1 MSEEL
6 DRLMGLSENV
16 VISDD
21 MLQKASRDAHRK
33 LIVKPFQQKTYV
45 IVVAVDQDVTKNF
58 INKISC
64 KRGVPLGGYVYDAQ
78 SDTYYIDCADYLH
91 LGYVPFS
98 LIATM
103 SEVDDWELQIPM
115 PEIVIKKYLSPLQ
128 KKELRN
134 FKNHFKSENFSIHY
148 IQMVDPN

>member
-21 MLQKASRDAHRK
+21 MLQKASKDSHRK
-33 LIVKPFQQKTYV
+33 LIVKHSQQKTYV
-45 IVVAVDQDVTKNF
+45 IVVAVDQDVAKNF

-78 SDTYYIDCADYLH
+78 SDAYYIDCADYLH

-98 LIATM
+98 LIVTM

-115 PEIVIKKYLSPLQ
+115 PEIVIKKYLSSLQ

-134 FKNHFKSENFSIHY
+134 FKNHFKSNSFKSPVRDRQRI
-148 IQMVDPN
+148 